1 MKDKQKRAKLLDIV
15 GVACGVF
22 IVLVLV
28 INAVLGAMP
37 KGAGSAAGAPSTA
50 QKLTGSAQGRNDIIE
65 VSVTA
70 DESKI
75 YSVAVNKHAE
85 TEGIGSLAVDELPG
99 RIYEANSLAVD
110 ATTGATITSKAIVE
124 AVADALTS
132 GGIDPTAFGYVAPVA
147 ATPAPTAD
155 PNAIPADAQTLTGSA
170 MGKID
175 MVTVEVV
182 ATAEKIYSV
191 TVTSHSETDGIGTLA
206 VDALP
211 GTIYAENSLA
221 VDNVSS
227 ASVTSEAIKAAV
239 ANALTSGGIDPAA
252 FGYAAAAAEEPAPA
266 AEPAPTAEP
275 APAAKPAP
283 AVEIPEGAQ
292 VLAGTAAGRNGDVTV
307 EVVADGEH
315 IYAVTVT
322 DHSETE
328 GIGSLAVDALPGT
341 IVAQQNVDVDGI
353 SSATVT
359 SEAIKAAV
367 KAALESGG
375 ISAAVFDGSNAS
387 AEAVEPKELISEY
400 NVDVVVV
407 GAGGAG
413 MTAAIEAHDAGCSV
427 VVLESQGVPGGNS
440 VRSTGGMNA
449 APTVWQ
455 NQNDFNAGAAV
466 EKTLASAEAYAET
479 DPGAERIHE
488 LAAIVREQWSAYQE
502 SGEGYFDSEELF
514 QLDTLLGG
522 HGLNDASLVERLVKN
537 SDNAIDWLATIGA
550 DLHNVG
556 QFGGASVMR
565 IHRPVDENGK
575 VLSVGAYLVPILQR
589 NVTNRG
595 ITLLTNTTATEILM
609 ADGTA
614 CGVKAV
620 DADGNEITVNAKVV
634 VLASGG
640 FGGNND
646 MVAEYRPDFK
656 GFYTTNAPG
665 IQGQGIQM
673 AQAVG
678 ADVVDMEQIQ
688 LHPTV
693 HIENGDASL
702 ITEGL
707 RGDGAIVVNQEG
719 LRFYNELLPRDA
731 ASAAEFAQTGGYG
744 WEIVDSRM
752 YDASTVIQ
760 GYVKRGLAAAGNTYE
775 ELAEAMGLDDP
786 AVFAETMEKWNSY
799 VKAQEDPDCGRT
811 SFANPL
817 DQAPFYG
824 IKVQPAV
831 HHTMGGVKIN
841 ARAQVIST
849 EGEVIPG
856 LFACGEVT
864 GGIHGGNRLGG
875 NAVAD
880 FVIFGRIAGTQAAA
894 FTR

>member
-1 MKDKQKRAKLLDIV
+1 MKDKQKRVRLLDIV
-15 GVACGVF
+15 GVACGAF
-22 IVLVLV
+22 IVLVLI
-28 INAVLGAMP
+28 INTVLGAMP
-37 KGAGSAAGAPSTA
+37 KTAGSKSGVPATA
-50 QKLTGSAQGRNDIIE
+50 QKLTGTAQGRNDVIE

-75 YSVAVNKHAE
+75 YSLAVDKHAE

-110 ATTGATITSKAIVE
+110 ATSGATITSKAIIE

-147 ATPAPTAD
+147 ATPVPTVD
-155 PNAIPADAQTLTGSA
+155 PSAIPDDAQTLTGSA
-170 MGKID
+170 MGKIGD
-175 MVTVEVV
+175 VTVEIV
-182 ATAEKIYSV
+182 ATADKIYSV
-191 TVTSHSETDGIGTLA
+191 AVTGHTETEGIGTMA

-211 GTIYAENSLA
+211 GEIMTQNSLA
-221 VDNVSS
+221 VDGVSS
-227 ASVTSEAIKAAV
+227 ATMTSDAIKAAV
-239 ANALTSGGIDPAA
+239 AGALTSGGIDPAA
-252 FGYAAAAAEEPAPA
+252 FGYGASALEEPAA
-266 AEPAPTAEP
+266 ATEAPVETPVPVE
-275 APAAKPAP
+275 AAAP
-283 AVEIPEGAQ
+283 AVEVPEGAQ
-292 VLAGTAAGRNGDVTV
+292 VLTGTAAGRNGDVTV
-307 EVVADGEH
+307 EVVADNEN
-315 IYAVTVT
+315 IYSVTVT
-322 DHSETE
+322 SHSETE
-328 GIGSLAVDALPGT
+328 GIGSLAVDALPGA

-359 SEAIKAAV
+359 STAIKEAV

-375 ISAAVFDGSNAS
+375 IAASAFDGSNAA
-387 AEAVEPKELISEY
+387 AEAEPKELISAY
-400 NVDVVVV
+400 DVDVVVV

-413 MTAAIEAHDAGCSV
+413 MTAAIEAHDAGCTV

-455 NQNDFNAGAAV
+455 DQNAFNAGASV
-466 EKTLASAEAYAET
+466 ENTLASAEAYAET

-488 LAAIVREQWSAYQE
+488 LAGIVREQWNDYQE
-502 SGEGYFDSEELF
+502 NGTGYFDSEELF

-537 SDNAIDWLATIGA
+537 SDNAIDWLASIGA
-550 DLHNVG
+550 ELHNVG

-575 VLSVGAYLVPILQR
+575 VLSVGAYLVPILQK

-620 DADGNEITVNAKVV
+620 DADGNEITVKAKAV
-634 VLASGG
+634 VLAAGG

-646 MVAEYRPDFK
+646 MVAEYRPEFK

-678 ADVVDMEQIQ
+678 ADVVDMDQIQ

-719 LRFYNELLPRDA
+719 YRFYNELLPRDA

-760 GYVKRGLAAAGNTYE
+760 GYVKRGLAASGNTYE

-856 LFACGEVT
+856 LFACGEIT
-864 GGIHGGNRLGG
+864 GGVHGGNRLGG

>member
-1 MKDKQKRAKLLDIV
+1 MKDKQKRVRLLDIV
-15 GVACGVF
+15 GVACGAF
-22 IVLVLV
+22 LVLVLI

-37 KGAGSAAGAPSTA
+37 KTAGAKAGVPATA
-50 QKLTGSAQGRNDIIE
+50 QKLTGTAQGRNDVIE

-75 YSVAVNKHAE
+75 YSLAVDKHAE
-85 TEGIGSLAVDELPG
+85 TEGIGSLAVDELPT

-110 ATTGATITSKAIVE
+110 ATSGATITSKAIIE

-147 ATPAPTAD
+147 ATPVPTVD
-155 PNAIPADAQTLTGSA
+155 PSAIPADAQTLTGSA
-170 MGKID
+170 MGKIGD
-175 MVTVEVV
+175 VTVEVV
-182 ATAEKIYSV
+182 ATADKIYSV
-191 TVTSHSETDGIGTLA
+191 AVTGHTETEGIGTMA

-211 GTIYAENSLA
+211 GEIVVKNSLA
-221 VDNVSS
+221 VDGVSG
-227 ASVTSEAIKAAV
+227 ATVTSDAIKAA
-239 ANALTSGGIDPAA
+239 AASALTDGGIDPDA
-252 FGYAAAAAEEPAPA
+252 FGYSAPAAAESVAATEAPAATQTPAEASAPA
-266 AEPAPTAEP
+266 AE
-275 APAAKPAP
+275 
-283 AVEIPEGAQ
+283 VPEGAK
-292 VLAGTAAGRNGDVTV
+292 LLTGTAAGRNGDVTV
-307 EVVADGEH
+307 EVVADNEH
-315 IYAVTVT
+315 IYSVSVTS
-322 DHSETE
+322 HSETD
-328 GIGSLAVDALPGT
+328 GIGSLAVDALPGA

-359 SEAIKAAV
+359 STAIKDAV
-367 KAALESGG
+367 KIALENGG
-375 ISAAVFDGSNAS
+375 INAAVFDGSH
-387 AEAVEPKELISEY
+387 AVSQETEPKELVSEY
-400 NVDVVVV
+400 DVDVVVI

-413 MTAAIEAHDAGCSV
+413 MTAAIEAHDAGCTV

-455 NQNDFNAGAAV
+455 NQNAFNAGAAV
-466 EKTLASAEAYAET
+466 EKTLASADAYAET

-488 LAAIVREQWSAYQE
+488 LAGIVKAQWSDYQE
-502 SGEGYFDSEELF
+502 NGTGYFDSEELF

-550 DLHNVG
+550 ELHNVG

-575 VLSVGAYLVPILQR
+575 VLSVGAYLVPILQK

-614 CGVKAV
+614 CGVRAV
-620 DADGNEITVNAKVV
+620 DADGNEITVNAKAV
-634 VLASGG
+634 VLAAGG

-760 GYVKRGLAAAGNTYE
+760 GYVKRGLAAVGNTYE

-841 ARAQVIST
+841 AKAQVIDT
-849 EGEVIPG
+849 EGKVIPG
-856 LFACGEVT
+856 LFACGEGT